1 MNIYMIDKWYFE
13 NMVKNHVLPPLNP
26 QNSVFRVVRKWGY
39 GLSWYKLG
47 WGNPRIHLKK
57 IFGRLGY
64 ISEKVYI

>member
-13 NMVKNHVLPPLNP
+13 NMVKNHVLTPLIP
-26 QNSVFRVVRKWGY
+26 QNSVFRAVRKWDY

-47 WGNPRIHLKK
+47 RKNPRIHLKK
-57 IFGRLGY
+57 IFGRLGW